1 MSDTAPPPEFWD
13 PRTRRHGPAANS
25 AYSGMIDTL
34 RAFLDQLAGAALDE
48 ATSQALADD
57 LGHWTRRIQPLFV
70 EERDRMFGRVQ
81 AAPGHGQVLCPAFAV
96 DRLDA
101 VSLDGRVM
109 FGPYFHGANA
119 AVHGGAVALL
129 FDEILGLPA
138 NINVTTLARTAY
150 LHVNYRAITPIG
162 KELQLTARLTSV
174 QGRKRFVH
182 GELKD
187 GDILCAEADG
197 LFLELLAGQQ

>member
-1 MSDTAPPPEFWD
+1 
-13 PRTRRHGPAANS
+13 
-25 AYSGMIDTL
+25 
-34 RAFLDQLAGAALDE
+34 
-48 ATSQALADD
+48 
-57 LGHWTRRIQPLFV
+57 
-70 EERDRMFGRVQ
+70 MFGR
-81 AAPGHGQVLCPAFAV
+81 VLCPAFAV

-109 FGPYFHGANA
+109 SGPYFHGADD

-138 NINVTTLARTAY
+138 NINVTTLARTDC

-162 KELQLTARLTSV
+162 KELQLTARVTSV
-174 QGRKRFVH
+174 QGRTRFVH

-187 GDILCAEADG
+187 GDIVCADAEG
-197 LFLELLAGQQ
+197 LLLELFAGQQ